1 MGRAKKIFMSWQI
14 WLLLLVLLGSIVA
27 ISPKFDVSGALIK
40 KVDPDSTAEINGMK
54 GGEIITEVNG
64 KNIETLEDYKLAV
77 TSLMP
82 GVISVKTNK
91 GDYSLVYSENES
103 LGLTVDAVPVSNLKK
118 GLDLAGG
125 VRVLLAPEEEISAES
140 LQDAIDIAKK
150 RLNVYGLSDITVRQ
164 TSDFSGNEYI
174 LIEAAGATREEIKDL
189 VVKEG
194 KFEARIKN
202 QTVFVGGTDIKS
214 VCRTSEC
221 SGIDP
226 QGGCGQVENYWV
238 CQFQFR
244 VDVSPESAKKH
255 QEITANLPVIR
266 GEGNQQYLNETL
278 DLFLDNE
285 LVDSLFISANLKG
298 IEATSFVIQGPGRG
312 DTKEAAVF
320 DALTSMKKLQTVLIT
335 GSLPTK
341 FKIENMNSISPV
353 FGRDFFQ
360 SALITILIA
369 IISVSIVVYVK
380 FKKLKITT
388 LVITMMLSEVIII
401 LGIAA
406 LIGWNLDLAAIA
418 GIIATI
424 GTGVDALI
432 ILTEE
437 TLYSER
443 QLSWREKVRRAFSI
457 ILGAYLTTVVAMIT
471 LYWSGLDI
479 VRGFALVTAIGVT
492 VGVFITRPAYG
503 KLIEILND

>member
-1 MGRAKKIFMSWQI
+1 MSNVKKIFMSWQI

-40 KVDPDSTAEINGMK
+40 KVDPDSTAEINGMS

-64 KNIETLEDYKLAV
+64 RNIETLEDYKLAV
-77 TSLMP
+77 TSLTP
-82 GVISVKTNK
+82 GVISVKTNR

-103 LGLTVDAVPVSNLKK
+103 LGITVDSVPVSNLKK

-125 VRVLLAPEEEISAES
+125 VRVLLAPEEEITAAQF
-140 LQDAIDIAKK
+140 QDAIEIAKK

-174 LIEAAGATREEIKDL
+174 LIEASGATREEIRDL
-189 VVKEG
+189 VVNEG

-202 QTVFVGGTDIKS
+202 QTVFVGGTDIKG

-226 QGGCGQVENYWV
+226 QRGCGQVENYWV

-255 QEITANLPVIR
+255 QEITAKLPVVR

-285 LVDSLFISANLKG
+285 LVDSLFISSDLKG
-298 IEATSFVIQGPGRG
+298 VESTSFVIQGPGRG

-320 DALTSMKKLQTVLIT
+320 DALASMKKLQTVLIT

-341 FKIENMNSISPV
+341 FKIENINSVSPV

-369 IISVSIVVYVK
+369 ILSVSIVVYVK

-443 QLSWREKVRRAFSI
+443 QLSWKEKVKRAFSI